1 MNKKKL
7 EERKTKFNELY
18 ENTGTSGVSNIDL
31 AVMYNMY
38 GFTDE
43 MLEERKLINDSDTN
57 KDIVSVSGY
66 DMADMYDLLKN
77 K

>member
-7 EERKTKFNELY
+7 DERNTKFNELY
-18 ENTGTSGVSNIDL
+18 ENIGTSGVSNIDL
-31 AVMYNMY
+31 AVMYNTY
-38 GFTDE
+38 GITDE
-43 MLEERKLINDSDTN
+43 MLEERKLINKSDTN
-57 KDIVSVSGY
+57 KGIVSVSGY